1 MLFDASGIAE
11 TNMEYSDQISGIFF
25 NVKLRNINVELKR
38 DENTKYK

>member
-11 TNMEYSDQISGIFF
+11 TNMKYSGIFF